1 MISDYHQLFLEEL
14 DEQLQTME
22 EEILRLEQEGGS
34 EEAIQSLFRAA
45 HTLKG
50 SSAAMGFQDMQQ
62 LTHEME
68 HLLDKVRSK
77 QIKVSDSL
85 INQLFKSLDLLKQ
98 LKEIVV
104 DGTGNEVEIS
114 LVIAELRTFESDSS
128 QATLR
133 QVPQQMQQQMP
144 QRCRNRNNCRP
155 LTANCPIFPR
165 I

>member
-1 MISDYHQLFLEEL
+1 M
-14 DEQLQTME
+14 
-22 EEILRLEQEGGS
+22 EQEGGS
-34 EEAIQSLFRAA
+34 EQAIQSLFRAA

-77 QIKVSDSL
+77 QIKVTDSL

-114 LVIAELRTFESDSS
+114 LVIAELRTLSPI
-128 QATLR
+128 LR
-133 QVPQQMQQQMP
+133 RRLCGMCRNNCNVP
-144 QRCRNRNNCRP
+144 QRCA
-155 LTANCPIFPR
+155 TATTAVR
-165 I
+165 